1 MIEIIPAI
9 DLINGQCVRL
19 SQGDFDQKTIYS
31 TNPLEM
37 AKRFE
42 DSGLQRLHLVDLDG
56 AKAGEPKHLSVLEQI
71 TKKTKLK
78 VDFGGGVRDIEA
90 MKSILNAGAVMI
102 SVGSLALK
110 NKVLM
115 KQAIAELGANSFF
128 IGADVRDEQITVSG
142 WLEKSNV
149 HVLDFIKEYAE
160 LGVKHFF
167 CTDVAKDGMLEGPS
181 IDLYR
186 LIIQRF
192 PEIRLTASGGVSSF
206 DDLMAL
212 QEINCAGAIVG
223 KALYENRITLES
235 LKPFQHAG

>member
-1 MIEIIPAI
+1 MMEIIPAI

-31 TNPLEM
+31 SNPLEM

-42 DSGLQRLHLVDLDG
+42 DSGLKRLHIVDLDG
-56 AKAGEPKHLSVLEQI
+56 AKTGIPKHLSVLEHLATQ
-71 TKKTKLK
+71 TNLK
-78 VDFGGGVRDIEA
+78 IDFGGGVRDLGT
-90 MKSILNAGAVMI
+90 MQSIIDCGAVMI

>member
-1 MIEIIPAI
+1 MMEIIPAI
-9 DLINGQCVRL
+9 DLIGGQCVRL
-19 SQGDFDQKTIYS
+19 SQGDFDQKTVYS
-31 TNPLEM
+31 SNPLEM

-42 DSGLQRLHLVDLDG
+42 DSGLQCLHLVDLDG

-115 KQAIAELGANSFF
+115 KQAITELGANSFF

-160 LGVKHFF
+160 LGVEHFF
-167 CTDVAKDGMLEGPS
+167 CTDVAKDGMLQGPS

-212 QEINCAGAIVG
+212 QQINCAGAIVG

>member
-1 MIEIIPAI
+1 MMEIIPAI
-9 DLINGQCVRL
+9 DLIGGQCVRL
-19 SQGDFDQKTIYS
+19 SQGDFDQKTVYS
-31 TNPLEM
+31 SNPIEI
-37 AKRFE
+37 AQRFE

-115 KQAIAELGANSFF
+115 KQAITELGANSFF

-160 LGVKHFF
+160 LGVEHFF

-181 IDLYR
+181 TNLYQK
-186 LIIQRF
+186 IIHRF
-192 PEIRLTASGGVSSF
+192 PQIHLVASGGVSSL

>member
-1 MIEIIPAI
+1 MMEIIPAI
-9 DLINGQCVRL
+9 DLIGGQCVRL
-19 SQGDFDQKTIYS
+19 SQGDFDQKTVYS
-31 TNPLEM
+31 SNPLEM

-42 DSGLQRLHLVDLDG
+42 DSGLQCLHLVDLDG

-115 KQAIAELGANSFF
+115 KQAITELGANSFF

-142 WLEKSNV
+142 WMEKSNV
-149 HVLDFIKEYAE
+149 HVLDFINEYAE